1 MVHTK
6 LYMGYK
12 LIAVLSAILLV
23 LSQLLWYIP
32 VNGLTAAELATY
44 KGKYDYKA
52 DHDIH
57 NPKSANYNSIVT
69 TEYKEGVLQNCYQSF
84 VGWGMTPQGA
94 SGVIANIMCESGGDP
109 AICWGYVTH
118 GITKNYTWADYAKGA
133 VFPNDIPDCPSGCGS
148 HEKGEKIDVGF
159 GLIEFTA
166 KDVVF
171 AVWDKAAELGVQWTD
186 LGAQLEYMKT
196 MIGPKGTGSAWN
208 ENDIGNYPNNN
219 SYSRQKSQGLCVE
232 KLYDPSYTAGQCA
245 DAYCRTFEVPGRI
258 AEAAND
264 RAQMATEVYEKYKNL
279 SPIDSTS
286 LVGTSDPS
294 KTSTGS
300 IIDLGGLV
308 DEWDLVGMPKKSG
321 LAENAIIPSLPNF
334 SDLSS
339 SEQYSIGMVRNQM
352 KESSAF
358 NAWNTARQVVVFV
371 GLMLM
376 TYTVL
381 LALAMVFDSVNV
393 FFDFSLVRFLT
404 FGLLNYHSDLSDVD
418 AATIEKGKMISKKRM
433 IVLLVV
439 LLGVSLLFIAGGV
452 FSGVLRAVYWLVDLF
467 GGNLG

>member
-6 LYMGYK
+6 SYTGYK
-12 LIAVLSAILLV
+12 PLVVFLIILLV
-23 LSQLLWYIP
+23 LAQLLWYIP

-57 NPKSANYNSIVT
+57 NPMSADYNSIVT

-109 AICWGYVTH
+109 AICWGYNKKTA
-118 GITKNYTWADYAKGA
+118 NYTWKEYAAGY
-133 VFPNDIPDCPSGCGS
+133 NG
-148 HEKGEKIDVGF
+148 DVGF
-159 GLIEFTA
+159 GLIEYTA
-166 KDVVF
+166 KNVVF

-186 LGAQLEYMKT
+186 LGAQLEYLKT

-232 KLYDPSYTAGQCA
+232 KLYDSSCTAGQCA
-245 DAYCRTFEVPGRI
+245 DAYCRTFEVPAKI
-258 AEAAND
+258 AEAANK

-294 KTSTGS
+294 KTTTGS
-300 IIDLGGLV
+300 IVDLGGLV

-339 SEQYSIGMVRNQM
+339 SEQYSIGTIRNQM
-352 KESSAF
+352 KETSAF

-404 FGLLNYHSDLSDVD
+404 FGLLNYHPDLSDVD
-418 AATIEKGKMISKKRM
+418 VATIEKGKMISKKRM